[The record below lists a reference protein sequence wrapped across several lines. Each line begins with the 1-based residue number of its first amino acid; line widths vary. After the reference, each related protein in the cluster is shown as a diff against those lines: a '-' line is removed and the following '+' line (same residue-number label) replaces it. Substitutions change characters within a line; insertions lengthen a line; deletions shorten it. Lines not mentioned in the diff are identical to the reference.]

1 MTKKRKDCYL
11 GIFTKIDSIET
22 RIIEIKDQLA
32 SLKKG
37 YLDTHN
43 EDGGIDEAEAEQ
55 AYAGGT
61 SEQRLAAAQARAARS
76 TAQRQAAY
84 GEAQTRADVAGA
96 QRFGRVTE
104 AEQLYG
110 EQGAEARRL
119 SQLLSE
125 AGLQR
130 TYGQDVLGQQLT

>member
-55 AYAGGT
+55 ALLEIVNEVAIGAL
-61 SEQRLAAAQARAARS
+61 LA
-76 TAQRQAAY
+76 TDPK
-84 GEAQTRADVAGA
+84 GEV
-96 QRFGRVTE
+96 
-104 AEQLYG
+104 
-110 EQGAEARRL
+110 
-119 SQLLSE
+119 
-125 AGLQR
+125 
-130 TYGQDVLGQQLT
+130 